1 VSRPLAVDHQPLEPE
16 DGATYLDARVLAV
29 EVHAQRGSP
38 LHSRLEITLRGLI
51 RNGKIPTG
59 AILPGEL
66 ELAAQL
72 GVSRHTV
79 RHALGV
85 LTNEGLLRRE
95 RGRGTTVVP
104 SIPPPVIERSL
115 STFYAFA
122 WEARARGASQRSYV
136 LERQVLPA
144 DETFARRLELEAG
157 TDIERIM
164 RVRTADEDP
173 LVLETA
179 YLQHEMSRL
188 LDATALEQESLYDAL
203 EQLCGLRVTHARESI
218 RPIVLSRPVAR
229 LLHTNAGAPAFL
241 VERTTWSDRGPIE
254 WQESIVRGDRYLY
267 SVDLPRR
274 P

>member
-1 VSRPLAVDHQPLEPE
+1 MADDHRAPPPS
-16 DGATYLDARVLAV
+16 GAHELDARALA
-29 EVHAQRGSP
+29 AQVRARQGAP
-38 LHSRLEITLRGLI
+38 LHSRLESTLRGLI
-51 RNGKIPTG
+51 REGKIPTG

-66 ELAAQL
+66 DLAAQI

-95 RGRGTTVVP
+95 RGRGTTVV
-104 SIPPPVIERSL
+104 SSTPPTLIERSL

-122 WEARARGASQRSYV
+122 WEARARGASPQSYV
-136 LERQVLPA
+136 LERTGMAA
-144 DETFARRLELEAG
+144 DGTFAARLETAPG
-157 TDIERIM
+157 TEIERIV
-164 RVRTADEDP
+164 RLRTADLDP
-173 LVLETA
+173 LVLETTYIPRA
-179 YLQHEMSRL
+179 LSQT
-188 LDATALEQESLYDAL
+188 LDAKALEQESLYDAL
-203 EQLCGLRVTHARESI
+203 EQNCGLRVTHAREAI
-218 RPIVLSRPVAR
+218 RPIVLSRQVAR
-229 LLHTNAGAPAFL
+229 LLHANTGAPAFL